1 MNSIIKLLP
10 DNLIN
15 QIAAGEVVQRP
26 ASVVKELLE
35 NSIDAGASQ
44 IKVIITDA
52 GRTLIQVID
61 NGCGMSAIDATL
73 CFERHATSKIRTV
86 EDLFRLYTMGFRGE
100 ALASIAAVAQVELKT
115 KRPEDETGNLVVVH
129 GSKIIQNEPVSASN
143 GTSISVKNLFY
154 NIPARRNFLKSD
166 NVEFRH
172 ILEECYR
179 QALAHPDIA
188 FSLYHNQ
195 QEIFTLNSSNL
206 GQRIVNLLGK
216 NYTTNL
222 IPVQEESSDVKIKGY
237 ISKPDFNKKT
247 RGEQFFFINKRFIK
261 DVYLN
266 HAVISAYEE
275 MLPKGSFPFYCLFIS
290 IDPKHIDVNIH
301 PTKTEVK
308 FDDEK
313 MVYGIMRSAVK
324 SALNTHNI
332 QPEMN
337 FTQKENYIQQT
348 TENDVKTHSNIPFL
362 QQKSTFD
369 YQPKDHTYKPYVNST
384 EKQNI
389 KHFEQLF
396 QNNLEKQKKELEQ
409 EKSFTETVTTQ
420 QFTEQ
425 IQQHQQSENQQHYWQ
440 LHKKYIFTQTQEG
453 VMLIDQHAAHER
465 ILYERFYKNLTQ
477 QQGKIQMLLFPVSIS
492 FNPIDIAWL
501 QDMLTDIKNLGFD
514 LELTTSSAILK
525 GVPADLPAGK
535 ENTALQELTEQ
546 FRMYEN
552 ELQLDKRD
560 NLAKSLACRA
570 AIKTGEILN
579 ITQMKTLVQQ
589 LFECTQPY
597 ACPHGRPTMIMLTV
611 EELDKL
617 FGRIGHLER

>member
-1 MNSIIKLLP
+1 MDSIIKLLP
-10 DNLIN
+10 DTLIN

-35 NSIDAGASQ
+35 NSIDAGATQ
-44 IKVIITDA
+44 IKVLITDA
-52 GRTLIQVID
+52 GRTLIQIID
-61 NGCGMSAIDATL
+61 NGCGMSAVDATL

-100 ALASIAAVAQVELKT
+100 ALASVAAVAQVELKT
-115 KRPEDETGNLVVVH
+115 KRMEDETGTLVVVH

-179 QALAHPDIA
+179 QALAHPEIA

-195 QEIFTLNSSNL
+195 QEIFNIINSNL

-216 NYTTNL
+216 NYTSNL
-222 IPVQEESSDVKIKGY
+222 IPVQEENTQIKIKGY
-237 ISKPDFNKKT
+237 VSKPDFNKKT

-301 PTKTEVK
+301 PTKTEIK

-313 MVYGIMRSAVK
+313 MIYGVMRSAVK
-324 SALNTHNI
+324 SALNAHNI
-332 QPEMN
+332 QPEIA
-337 FTQKENYIQQT
+337 FSQKE
-348 TENDVKTHSNIPFL
+348 TENTVYSNNINTDI
-362 QQKSTFD
+362 QKNTLN
-369 YQPKDHTYKPYVNST
+369 YTPKDHVHKPSISST

-396 QNNLEKQKKELEQ
+396 QSNLEKQKKELGQEQ
-409 EKSFTETVTTQ
+409 DFTETSTTEHFVQQVT
-420 QFTEQ
+420 
-425 IQQHQQSENQQHYWQ
+425 QHQQSENQQHYWQ
-440 LHKKYIFTQTQEG
+440 LHKKYIFTQTPQG
-453 VMLIDQHAAHER
+453 VMLVDQHAAHER
-465 ILYERFYKNLTQ
+465 ILYEIFYKNLTEQ
-477 QQGKIQMLLFPVSIS
+477 IAKIQMLLFPVKILL
-492 FNPIDIAWL
+492 NPLDIAWL
-501 QDMLTDIKNLGFD
+501 QEMHTEVKNLGFD
-514 LELTTSSAILK
+514 LHFDTDKVLLK
-525 GVPADLPAGK
+525 GVPADLPTGK
-535 ENTALQELTEQ
+535 ESTAIQELIEQ
-546 FRMYEN
+546 FRMYQN
-552 ELQLDKRD
+552 ELQLEKRD

-570 AIKTGEILN
+570 AIKAGEVLN
-579 ITQMKTLVQQ
+579 ITQMKNLIQQ
-589 LFECTQPY
+589 LFACIQPY
-597 ACPHGRPTMIMLTV
+597 ACPHGRPTVITLTV

>member
-35 NSIDAGASQ
+35 NSIDAGATQ
-44 IKVIITDA
+44 IKIIILDA
-52 GRTLIQVID
+52 GRTLIQIID

-86 EDLFRLYTMGFRGE
+86 EDLFKLYTMGFRGE

-115 KRPEDETGNLVVVH
+115 KRIEDETGSMVIVH
-129 GSKIIQNEPVSASN
+129 GSKIIQNEPVSTPN

-166 NVEFRH
+166 QVEFRH

-179 QALAHPDIA
+179 QALAHPDID

-195 QEIFTLNSSNL
+195 QEVFNANSSNL

-216 NYTTNL
+216 NYSSNL
-222 IPVQEESSDVKIKGY
+222 IPVQEETNEVKIKGY

-247 RGEQFFFINKRFIK
+247 RGEQFFYLNKRFIK

-266 HAVISAYEE
+266 HAVVSAYEE

-290 IDPKHIDVNIH
+290 IDPKHVDVNIH

-324 SALNTHNI
+324 SALNAHNI

-337 FTQKENYIQQT
+337 FTQKENDV
-348 TENDVKTHSNIPFL
+348 ENISTNTSFSTNP
-362 QQKSTFD
+362 KSTLN
-369 YQPKDHTYKPYVNST
+369 YTPKDHGYKPYTNPT

-396 QNNLEKQKKELEQ
+396 QHTLEKQKKELEQ
-409 EKSFTETVTTQ
+409 EKTFAETSSTQ
-420 QFTEQ
+420 QFVEQ
-425 IQQHQQSENQQHYWQ
+425 VSQHQQSENQQHYWQ
-440 LHKKYIFTQTQEG
+440 LHRKYIFTQTPQG

-465 ILYERFYKNLTQ
+465 ILYEVFYKNLTQ
-477 QQGKIQMLLFPVSIS
+477 QQGKIQMLLFSLTIS
-492 FNPIDIAWL
+492 LNPLDIAWL
-501 QDMLTDIKNLGFD
+501 QEMLPDIQQLGFD
-514 LELTTSSAILK
+514 IELHADKAVLK
-525 GVPADLPAGK
+525 GVPADLPTGK
-535 ENTALQELTEQ
+535 ESTALQELIEQ
-546 FRMYEN
+546 FRMYEK
-552 ELQLDKRD
+552 ELQLEKRD

-570 AIKTGEILN
+570 AIKTGEVLN
-579 ITQMKTLVQQ
+579 ITQMKNLVQQ
-589 LFECTQPY
+589 LFACVQPY
-597 ACPHGRPTMIMLTV
+597 ACPHGRPTLITLTV